1 MFKISCAPEM
11 YKPITPHVLEG
22 CEEVK
27 YVCNNITVHGQTMEM
42 KSMTNGVTRGLGK
55 KSR

>member
-27 YVCNNITVHGQTMEM
+27 YVCNDITVHGQTMEM